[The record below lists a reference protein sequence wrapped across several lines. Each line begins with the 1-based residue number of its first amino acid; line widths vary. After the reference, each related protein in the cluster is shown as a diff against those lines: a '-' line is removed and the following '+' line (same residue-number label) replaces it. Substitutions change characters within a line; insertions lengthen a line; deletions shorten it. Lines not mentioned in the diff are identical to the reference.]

1 MEDLVGRSLGP
12 YEIVARLGAGNMASV
27 YQAVQAGSDRRIALK
42 VLPQHLAEDPI
53 FAGRFHQEAAVI
65 ANLRHP
71 HILPLID
78 FGEANGYTYIAMPLA
93 EKGALAHY
101 LNGSPLSLDQI
112 CGVALQLA
120 SALDYAHS
128 RGVVHRD
135 VKPSNVLIDGSGN
148 CQLADFGMAKIL
160 AGTAKFTAAGLAVG
174 TPAYMSP
181 EQALATRIDGRSDI
195 YSLGVV
201 LYQMSTGRVPFQ
213 AKTPIAVVH
222 MHLSEPAPPPRTLN
236 PALPAA
242 LEQVILKALAKQ
254 PDDRYASAVDMARAV
269 QEATA
274 AGGV

>member
-1 MEDLVGRSLGP
+1 MEDLVGRQLGP
-12 YEIVARLGAGNMASV
+12 YQVAARLGAGNMATV
-27 YQAVQAGSDRRIALK
+27 YEAIRVETERRVALK

-53 FAGRFHQEAAVI
+53 FAGRFYQEAAVI
-65 ANLRHP
+65 ASLRHP

-78 FGEANGYTYIAMPLA
+78 FGEVDGYTYIAMPLA
-93 EKGALAHY
+93 EKGTLAHY
-101 LNGSPLSLDQI
+101 LNGSPLALDQI

-135 VKPSNVLIDGSGN
+135 VKPSNVLIDASGN

-160 AGTAKFTAAGLAVG
+160 AGTVKFTAAGLAVG

-181 EQALATRIDGRSDI
+181 EQALAIRIDGRSDI

-201 LYQMSTGRVPFQ
+201 LYQMATGRVPFQ

-222 MHLSEPAPPPRTLN
+222 KHLSEPAPPPRMLN

-254 PDDRYASAVDMARAV
+254 PDDRYATAIDMARAL
-269 QEATA
+269 QSATA
-274 AGGV
+274 AGGL